1 MGQFVV
7 ILMIGAG
14 LLIAY
19 DYYDK
24 KVKEKK

>member
-1 MGQFVV
+1 MGPLIVLVV
-7 ILMIGAG
+7 VGVG
-14 LLIAY
+14 LAFAY